1 MNDPREDAKTDT
13 FADARRQLCQL
24 EGEIKATGRDYDRI
38 VREGA
43 DHFQALH
50 QKAAGHLDEST
61 VDEYVGQTNAL
72 AVMQDRH
79 ATAASRAAK
88 L

>member
-1 MNDPREDAKTDT
+1 MDDPREDPKTDT

-43 DHFQALH
+43 GHFQALH
-50 QKAAGHLDEST
+50 QKAAKHLDENT
-61 VDEYVGQTNAL
+61 VDEYVEQANAL

-79 ATAASRAAK
+79 ATAAALAAK